1 MPADVPSA
9 PASSTPASSG
19 PAPSPAPADRRASI
33 GPQRSPDARAA
44 ILAAAEAVLLAR
56 GAAGFSIEAV
66 AKQARA
72 GKPTVYRWWPSR
84 AALLLE
90 VYHARKTE
98 PAIRDA
104 GSPAADLAAYYA
116 AIFAHWRRD
125 GSGAVFRSVIAE
137 AQGDEA
143 AAAALAAYAAD
154 CRARLAALLAAAQA
168 RGELAAEARPE
179 LLAEMAQSF
188 AWGRLLTDRLDLAE
202 TEIAAVVGQILA
214 GAAPR

>member
-1 MPADVPSA
+1 MPSA
-9 PASSTPASSG
+9 DPATDPGESR
-19 PAPSPAPADRRASI
+19 APADRRASI

-44 ILAAAEAVLLAR
+44 ILAAAEAVLLER

-72 GKPTVYRWWPSR
+72 GKPTIYRWWPSR

-98 PAIRDA
+98 PTIRDA
-104 GSPAADLAAYYA
+104 GCPAADLAAYYE
-116 AIFAHWRRD
+116 AIFGHWRRN

-137 AQGDEA
+137 AQGDPA

-154 CRARLAALLAAAQA
+154 CRARLAALLTAAQD
-168 RGELAAEARPE
+168 RGQIAADARPD

-188 AWGRLLTDRLDLAE
+188 AWGRLLTDRLDLSGA
-202 TEIAAVVGQILA
+202 EIAAVARQILA